1 MSDQLD
7 ASIIA
12 VATLPLT
19 LGVYQGKSGRT
30 AIYPGRREV
39 PGLVYATMGLTGE
52 AGEIANK
59 VKKILRDDDGVMSIE
74 VREELRK
81 ELGDVLWYVAQ
92 LATELEIDLGDVG
105 EANLA
110 KLASRAKRGTLTG
123 SGDNR

>member
-1 MSDQLD
+1 MSDLLG
-7 ASIIA
+7 IHHEE
-12 VATLPLT
+12 ATELSLN
-19 LGVYQGKSGRT
+19 VYQGESGRT
-30 AIYPGRREV
+30 AIYPGRRKV
-39 PGLVYATMGLTGE
+39 LGLTYATMGLTGE

-92 LATELEIDLGDVG
+92 LATELEIDLGEVG
-105 EANLA
+105 QANLA
-110 KLASRAKRGTLTG
+110 KLASRAARGALTG